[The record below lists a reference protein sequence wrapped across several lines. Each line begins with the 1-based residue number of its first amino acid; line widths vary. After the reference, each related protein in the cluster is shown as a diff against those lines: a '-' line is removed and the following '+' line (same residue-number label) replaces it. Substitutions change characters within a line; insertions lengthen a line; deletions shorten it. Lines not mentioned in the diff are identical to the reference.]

1 MLRTLNGARFPC
13 HRFPK
18 NLCQMKKAENS
29 KKSTIFYLSLAFIA
43 AYTSASLYFSA
54 NVIPVHYNLGM
65 QPTEY
70 GGKYNLLSLSVVN
83 LLINTMLFIATRNPS
98 KLNLGVSIND
108 SNKTPIHNNAINIL
122 YSLIVIATL
131 LFAAI
136 ALMGLHSA

>member
-1 MLRTLNGARFPC
+1 
-13 HRFPK
+13 
-18 NLCQMKKAENS
+18 MKKAEKS

-43 AYTSASLYFSA
+43 AYTSASLYFSD
-54 NVIPVHYNLGM
+54 NIIPIHYNLGM

-83 LLINTMLFIATRNPS
+83 LLINTMLFIAIRNPS

-108 SNKTPIHNNAINIL
+108 SNKTHIYNNGINIL
-122 YSLIVIATL
+122 NSLIVIATL
-131 LFAAI
+131 IFATI